1 MTGKWADLAKDSFP
15 ERIPKQL
22 RERWIFELAPE
33 IKKGMW
39 TPEEEELLIARHKLV
54 KNKWAEI
61 AKVRALPIPE
71 CSRHVHAWG
80 KLILETMLLL
90 DEQTHQY
97 WTKFSESFM
106 PPKGMQTQE
115 ASFAALLLSTQSSA

>member
-1 MTGKWADLAKDSFP
+1 MQQHRTDLTGKWADLAKDSFP

-54 KNKWAEI
+54 QNKWAEI
-61 AKVRALPIPE
+61 AKVLSALQRLINK
-71 CSRHVHAWG
+71 AWP
-80 KLILETMLLL
+80 
-90 DEQTHQY
+90 
-97 WTKFSESFM
+97 SC
-106 PPKGMQTQE
+106 MQV
-115 ASFAALLLSTQSSA
+115 FI

>member
-1 MTGKWADLAKDSFP
+1 MQQHRTDLTGKWADLAKDSFP

-39 TPEEEELLIARHKLV
+39 TPEEEELLIARHKVV

-61 AKVRALPIPE
+61 AKVRALRICPQQVGNDFVVVLRL
-71 CSRHVHAWG
+71 SGV
-80 KLILETMLLL
+80 
-90 DEQTHQY
+90 
-97 WTKFSESFM
+97 
-106 PPKGMQTQE
+106 
-115 ASFAALLLSTQSSA
+115 LLSSVTLVMWQPSGQYHL

>member
-1 MTGKWADLAKDSFP
+1 MARGSSVTTSPFCTCRLVQQHRTDLTGKWADLAKDAFP

-54 KNKWAEI
+54 QNKWAEI
-61 AKVRALPIPE
+61 AKVRQLCLAEQLTAHAL
-71 CSRHVHAWG
+71 
-80 KLILETMLLL
+80 K
-90 DEQTHQY
+90 
-97 WTKFSESFM
+97 
-106 PPKGMQTQE
+106 
-115 ASFAALLLSTQSSA
+115 